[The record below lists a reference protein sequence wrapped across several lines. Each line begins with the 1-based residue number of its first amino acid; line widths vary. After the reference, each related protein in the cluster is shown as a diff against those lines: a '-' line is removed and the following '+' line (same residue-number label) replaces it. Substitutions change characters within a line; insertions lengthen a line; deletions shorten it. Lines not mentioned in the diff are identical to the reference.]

1 MERQPTPRDDAPDLT
16 AAGEA
21 RRMNLRRRRW
31 ITIGGSL
38 AAHAGMLLVLLSPR
52 TAPPPPRE
60 AEPMV
65 VQLVEPLPPPPPP
78 IAPTK
83 EPTPSPAPAKAAE
96 PTPPKPA
103 PPKPPP
109 RRNIFRAAKAPPTV
123 APLPAGKGPS
133 ADGADEV
140 SEGQL
145 ASARTAGSGSPGGD
159 CDMARR
165 LQIALR
171 KDRQVQAA
179 AAQAHNGKAIM
190 VWNGDWVRHGAQD
203 GAGLAAVREIMTWEI
218 GFAPKACRTEAVRGL
233 VLLTLDD
240 GPGAPRLVLGGGEWR
255 WSDLLFSRRSG
266 TVASASRP

>member
-1 MERQPTPRDDAPDLT
+1 MQRQPTPGDDAPDLT
-16 AAGEA
+16 AAAEA
-21 RRMNLRRRRW
+21 RTARVRWRRW
-31 ITIGGSL
+31 ITVGGSL
-38 AAHAGMLLVLLSPR
+38 AAHAAMLLILLSPR
-52 TAPPPPRE
+52 TTPSPPPE
-60 AEPMV
+60 AEPMM
-65 VQLVEPLPPPPPP
+65 VQLVELPPPPPP
-78 IAPTK
+78 IAPKATP
-83 EPTPSPAPAKAAE
+83 EPSPAPAKAAE
-96 PTPPKPA
+96 PTPPKPQ

-109 RRNIFRAAKAPPTV
+109 RPNIFRAAKAPVTV

-133 ADGADEV
+133 ADGAAEV

-145 ASARTAGSGSPGGD
+145 ASARTAGSGPPGGD

-218 GFAPKACRTEAVRGL
+218 GFAPKACRSEAVRGL

-240 GPGAPRLVLGGGEWR
+240 GPGAPRLVLGGGDWR

-266 TVASASRP
+266 TVASVSRP